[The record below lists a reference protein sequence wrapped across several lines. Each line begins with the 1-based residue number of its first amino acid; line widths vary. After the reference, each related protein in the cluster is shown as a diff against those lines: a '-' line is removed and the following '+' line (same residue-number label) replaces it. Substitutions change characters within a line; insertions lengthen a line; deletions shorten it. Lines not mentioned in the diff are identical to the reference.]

1 MSTSFSPTADGI
13 AELRM
18 LGHRGGTPWFARR
31 LILAI
36 TLAIALVLL
45 KDVLLEEYLEAQFRR
60 ATGVEI
66 QLGRVESALFSPVLT
81 LESVRLY
88 NPPEFGGAP
97 FLDASEVHLE
107 YDRAALFRG
116 TLALRLLRVN
126 LAELVVV
133 EDGQGGQNLRA
144 LLARAAATFRSRGG
158 VPVEF
163 GGLGTLNL
171 TVQRVRRQNLRDP
184 ARNAVFEPA
193 IRGVVLQN
201 LRTGPEVARALT
213 ALALRS
219 GLGPVL
225 GLAAP
230 TNAPPA
236 TAPR

>member
-1 MSTSFSPTADGI
+1 MKFI
-13 AELRM
+13 VRWLFR
-18 LGHRGGTPWFARR
+18 L

-60 ATGVEI
+60 ATGIEV

-97 FLDASEVHLE
+97 FLDASEIHLE
-107 YDRAALFRG
+107 YDRAALLRG

-144 LLARAAATFRSRGG
+144 LLVRAAATFRNRGG
-158 VPVEF
+158 APFEF
-163 GGLGTLNL
+163 GGIGTLNL
-171 TVQRVRRQNLRDP
+171 TVERIRRQNLRDP
-184 ARNAVFEPA
+184 SRNTMLQPA

-201 LRTGPEVARALT
+201 LRTGADLARVLT
-213 ALALRS
+213 GLALRH

-225 GLAAP
+225 GL
-230 TNAPPA
+230 TPPA
-236 TAPR
+236 NPPGAGPAR

>member
-1 MSTSFSPTADGI
+1 MKFI
-13 AELRM
+13 VRWLFR
-18 LGHRGGTPWFARR
+18 L

-60 ATGVEI
+60 ATGIEV

-97 FLDASEVHLE
+97 FLDASELHLE
-107 YDRAALFRG
+107 YDRAELFRG
-116 TLALRLLRVN
+116 TLTLRLLRVN
-126 LAELVVV
+126 LAELVAV

-158 VPVEF
+158 APFEF

-193 IRGVVLQN
+193 VRGVVLQN
-201 LRTGPEVARALT
+201 LRTGPELARALT
-213 ALALRS
+213 ALALRAGVGS
-219 GLGPVL
+219 IL
-225 GLAAP
+225 GLTAP
-230 TNAPPA
+230 TNASAAAPP
-236 TAPR
+236 R